1 MVNTFL
7 IDADF
12 KKSAEMLDT
21 KRLGKQRVE
30 ALQILHL
37 IQYLRILSIY
47 YASIENSPGPIPLNP
62 YDQYLWIRKV
72 AKLYNSS
79 PTRLLKRNG
88 LWYEVDKNIKMI
100 RMATN
105 EEIESDD
112 GDTIV
117 LKDVNTNRTRK
128 VKSSLLIRRDEIYI
142 SLGFVYHPAVLMW
155 LNFEDALKEYIN
167 IHIDEWISRG
177 HKNTISKYHLE
188 DHIDRPPWTYDDY
201 FHMTHKCNLLRKEL
215 ENDETP
221 HYQQLFNLS
230 QLQTDYPYF
239 WPYTPKASSGICDSR
254 KRYQVIVNIAKL

>member
-105 EEIESDD
+105 EEIESDILEIQKMI
-112 GDTIV
+112 GNKKLVIV
-117 LKDVNTNRTRK
+117 SHYSV
-128 VKSSLLIRRDEIYI
+128 
-142 SLGFVYHPAVLMW
+142 
-155 LNFEDALKEYIN
+155 YIN
-167 IHIDEWISRG
+167 NKLLQSRYELIKTLENICKKHNLIFIQPNEIIGDDKLQNQIISSDLGHYTSYG
-177 HKNTISKYHLE
+177 HKLFTKNATS
-188 DHIDRPPWTYDDY
+188 
-201 FHMTHKCNLLRKEL
+201 FL
-215 ENDETP
+215 ENIFIKD
-221 HYQQLFNLS
+221 
-230 QLQTDYPYF
+230 
-239 WPYTPKASSGICDSR
+239 
-254 KRYQVIVNIAKL
+254 